1 MSDSNVTP
9 IGTKTDRI
17 GHQLNMH
24 EAMKDELRHVLAK
37 YTDLDLL
44 QPFISDAFAEISS
57 EANMGPLAMIFDG
70 DEPA

>member
-9 IGTKTDRI
+9 IGTKTDRL
-17 GHQLNMH
+17 GHQMNMH
-24 EAMKDELRHVLAK
+24 EAMKDELLQVLNK
-37 YTDLDLL
+37 YRELDLL
-44 QPFISDAFAEISS
+44 QPFISDAFAEIGS

>member
-9 IGTKTDRI
+9 IGTKTDRL

-24 EAMKDELRHVLAK
+24 EAMKDELLQVLNK
-37 YTDLDLL
+37 YRELDLL

-57 EANMGPLAMIFDG
+57 EANMGPLAIILGG

>member
-1 MSDSNVTP
+1 MSDNKITP
-9 IGTKTDRI
+9 IGTRVDRL
-17 GHQLNMH
+17 GQQLNMH

-57 EANMGPLAMIFDG
+57 EANMGPLVMLFDG